1 VRIYERPGTNE
12 IDGVTTLSPMHAD
25 RSINFSRGVPILN
38 EEDLRD
44 CFAMFASL
52 TGKSPEECYKFA
64 DDMMEARKAKDEAG
78 IASVKRVRKAK

>member
-1 VRIYERPGTNE
+1 
-12 IDGVTTLSPMHAD
+12 M
-25 RSINFSRGVPILN
+25 N

-64 DDMMEARKAKDEAG
+64 DDMMEARKPKDEAG
-78 IASVKRVRKAK
+78 IASVKRTRKAK